1 METDLP
7 LERLT
12 RHLDGTE
19 SLKVELKWNLRV
31 DRVNRKGRTVPDSEG
46 RKEFAKDVA
55 ALANSPAEANDQRG
69 FILLGVKDRGCHK
82 REDTLPSPFSPFG
95 SLHEIDSFGGRLQ
108 RIVTNYLGPP
118 PEVHYCEV
126 VFLGKTEPTG
136 VVVVTPPISSPLVY
150 TKNMGRA
157 EENDVA
163 WTRRSVQDPYRDRLT
178 RYETEHIRKLHED
191 TNIQT
196 MSRRLGALEDMVTA
210 LTDGLIDAE
219 TWRQP
224 EVEPPPQSLAAFVSL
239 DESEREAAVQS
250 VRLAGNLDEAQ
261 QQLYAQ
267 VLMGML
273 RDQSYVVVW
282 EAVKSLCH
290 VDTSLAIE
298 ALLEVCRTREDEIVY
313 QALEALGQLGDGD
326 TMLALEELKALEE
339 ELPVLRQADEEKRST
354 FLQAVDEATLVISEK
369 LEPSPD
375 TYAEYVLKVK
385 E

>member
-1 METDLP
+1 MEIGLP

-12 RHLDGTE
+12 RHLVDGAE
-19 SLKVELKWNLRV
+19 SFKVELKWNLRI
-31 DRVNRKGRTVPDSEG
+31 DRANRKGRTVPDKEG

-69 FILLGVKDRGCHK
+69 FMLLGVKDRKHHG
-82 REDTLPSPFSPFG
+82 REGALPLAFSPFG
-95 SLHEIDSFGGRLQ
+95 SLHEVDAFGGRLQ
-108 RIVTNYLGPP
+108 RIVSNYLDPP

-126 VFLGKTEPTG
+126 RIPGKVEPTG
-136 VVVVTPPISSPLVY
+136 IIVVMPPSSYPLVF
-150 TKNMGRA
+150 TKNMA
-157 EENDVA
+157 AAQENDVA
-163 WTRRSVQDPYRDRLT
+163 WVRRSPQDPYRDRLT
-178 RYETEHIRKLHED
+178 RREVEHIQRSYDDAGVQNL
-191 TNIQT
+191 
-196 MSRRLGALEDMVTA
+196 RRQIEVLREGVAA
-210 LTDGLIDAE
+210 LTGQLAGAE
-219 TWRQP
+219 TWKQAKA
-224 EVEPPPQSLAAFVSL
+224 EPIPGSLAGFVSL
-239 DESEREAAVQS
+239 DESERESAVRS

-282 EAVKSLCH
+282 EAVRSLCH

-326 TMLALEELKALEE
+326 TMLALEELKALGE
-339 ELPVLRQADEEKRST
+339 ELPVLRQADEEKQSS
-354 FLQAVDEATLVISEK
+354 FLQAVDEATFVISEK

-375 TYAEYVLKVK
+375 TYAEYVLK